1 MSLISRDLARVLGS
15 TAVALVL
22 ASSAA
27 SAADP
32 DTIEV
37 NNGAALSHSAGTA
50 LGITGKTYIAHSTTT
65 TSRAWG
71 VLTSKNTS
79 GVASVLNLSNSTV
92 QTTGSKAH
100 GIQVGAN
107 GGSAD
112 GSDHSEIILANGV
125 TVTTNGN
132 DSYGLHA
139 IDGGTITGPATV
151 ITNGTNA
158 YGAFAESFSTIDLTG
173 GSITTIGSKAYGLLA
188 SNDMNTDG
196 GIITTT
202 GVDISTDSDW
212 TFGAYAKNGGNITL
226 DGGSITTGGERSYGI
241 LSTTGGV
248 VNSSATIKTSGL
260 KAHGVQAGASD
271 SERGGSVVLS
281 GGSVETLGDEAY
293 GLHAYVDGSISGT
306 TSITTH
312 GLNGFGAFAESDSSI
327 SLTDTTIVTNG
338 DYAYGLLANRDGGTT
353 AGVID
358 VTNTNITTNGIHA
371 YGAFADNGGQITLT
385 GGSITTANE
394 KGKGTQNGDGS
405 RGYAIFSQGDGS
417 FVSAD
422 GTTIHTL
429 GQRAYGAYA
438 YNGGDVDLKNLSIT
452 TEGFMAYGV
461 YASGAGSVLN
471 AENVNITTSGDVGDA
486 AWAYAG
492 GVLNL
497 NGGTYNVLGEQNS
510 NSPHENANGLIAVGG
525 TATTDGGVI
534 NAQNLVINTTGAD
547 SYGFRAGAVVGN
559 DQTFGTIDL
568 KNTTITASGE
578 NAYIGQVQ
586 YGSTLTVSDSTLKSE
601 RGIGIGL
608 TDSADVTLNNTSIIS
623 GKETFE
629 STFTK
634 SGQTQNLSLGDGT
647 NATQNNGTLLKV
659 NRETAGGD
667 GIVNLNLQAGSTSSG
682 DIVDTDATKTT
693 GLTNVKV
700 EQGATYNGK
709 IEGITDLDAESG
721 TELTFEAGTEIAGNL
736 TGTNSTFNF
745 DPSGANIGGDVDLN
759 NASSTHGGSIDTPIT
774 VGGSV
779 LVDPTSIMG
788 GNWDIA
794 GDLTANGT
802 ITPGNSIGVVKVG
815 GDATFGAN
823 SVYAVEI
830 AGDGTSDR
838 IDVTGKA
845 ILQGGTVEVTALD
858 DKVSYQDGQ
867 TYTILTAG
875 GGVDGQFSEAV
886 SKSIFLTAELQHLA
900 NEVDLTVGL
909 VADPV
914 DPENPPVV
922 FEKVAKTSNQVATAR
937 ALDSLEQSGSSL
949 ELYNSVLF
957 LTNEDEARDAFK
969 QLSGDTHASVK
980 TGLIDTANL
989 TADAINN
996 RLRSAFEG
1004 VAAKDAPVLSF
1015 AQSPKGSAPQPF
1027 DAVEPA
1033 SYDYGVWASGF
1044 GSWVDHD
1051 GNANTGGLKS
1061 TTGGFLSGVDVG
1073 FASGWRLGV
1082 VGGYSQTDLDAK
1094 GRYASATSDNWHLG
1108 VYGGNQWG
1116 PIGLRAGLVH
1126 TWHSIDSS
1134 RSVAYT
1140 GFNDSLDA
1148 DYDARTFQ
1156 AFGELGYRIDTASAS
1171 FEPFANLSHVRLHTD
1186 GFTEKGGAAAL
1197 SVNSETTS
1205 TTFTTLGLRASAPLQ
1220 FGATTASLR
1229 GTLGWRHAYGD
1240 ITPESTQY
1248 FAGSNAFTVEGVA
1261 IAKDAALVEAG
1272 FDVAI
1277 TEASTFGLSYV
1288 GQFGSD
1294 TTQNGF
1300 NATLNVKF

>member
-27 SAADP
+27 VAADA
-32 DTIEV
+32 EV
-37 NNGAALSHSAGTA
+37 NDGAALSHSAGTV
-50 LGITGKTYIAHSTTT
+50 LDVTGKTYIAHSTTT

-92 QTTGSKAH
+92 QTTGTKAH

-107 GGSAD
+107 GGNAD
-112 GSDHSEIILANGV
+112 GTDDSTINLSDGV
-125 TVTTNGN
+125 NVTTSGN

-139 IDGGTITGPATV
+139 IDGGTISGDATIETTGAS
-151 ITNGTNA
+151 A
-158 YGAFAESFSTIDLTG
+158 HGAFAESYSTIDLTG
-173 GSITTIGSKAYGLLA
+173 GSITTHG
-188 SNDMNTDG
+188 NT
-196 GIITTT
+196 
-202 GVDISTDSDW
+202 
-212 TFGAYAKNGGNITL
+212 
-226 DGGSITTGGERSYGI
+226 
-241 LSTTGGV
+241 
-248 VNSSATIKTSGL
+248 
-260 KAHGVQAGASD
+260 AH
-271 SERGGSVVLS
+271 
-281 GGSVETLGDEAY
+281 
-293 GLHAYVDGSISGT
+293 
-306 TSITTH
+306 
-312 GLNGFGAFAESDSSI
+312 
-327 SLTDTTIVTNG
+327 
-338 DYAYGLLANRDGGTT
+338 GLLANNDRKKDGVADAT
-353 AGVID
+353 AGSID
-358 VTNTNITTNGIHA
+358 AANVAVTTNGLNA
-371 YGAFADNGGQITLT
+371 YGAYADNGGQITLT
-385 GGSITTANE
+385 GGSITSANTTGQ
-394 KGKGTQNGDGS
+394 GKQNGAGS
-405 RGYAIFSQGDGS
+405 KSYAIYSVGTGS
-417 FVSAD
+417 LVSAD
-422 GTTIHTL
+422 GTTIQTN
-429 GQRAYGAYA
+429 GQRAYGARA
-438 YNGGDVDLKNLSIT
+438 EDGGEVKLSNLDINT
-452 TEGFMAYGV
+452 KGFMGYGI
-461 YASGAGSVLN
+461 YAIGTGSQIST
-471 AENVNITTSGDVGDA
+471 ENVNITTTGDVGDA
-486 AWAYAG
+486 AWAVEG
-492 GVLNL
+492 GTLNI
-497 NGGTYNVLGEQNS
+497 NGGTFTVNGGENENAPHETTNGLVAIGGTSVYAPGTINAENLKIVVNSEKGNGFTSGADEGSSIGQTSGAINLTNSEITAVGANSSIGWVQYNSSFTATGSKLSS
-510 NSPHENANGLIAVGG
+510 NS
-525 TATTDGGVI
+525 
-534 NAQNLVINTTGAD
+534 
-547 SYGFRAGAVVGN
+547 
-559 DQTFGTIDL
+559 
-568 KNTTITASGE
+568 
-578 NAYIGQVQ
+578 
-586 YGSTLTVSDSTLKSE
+586 
-601 RGIGIGL
+601 GIGIGL
-608 TDSADVTLNNTSIIS
+608 TDNAVVTLNKTTIS
-623 GKETFE
+623 SAQETFQ
-629 STFTK
+629 SNLNTA
-634 SGQTQNLSLGDGT
+634 GQTQTINLGDGT
-647 NATQNNGTLLKV
+647 VATQNNGTLLKV
-659 NRETAGGD
+659 NREATGGD

-709 IEGITDLDAESG
+709 IEGIEDLNAESG
-721 TELTFEAGTEIAGNL
+721 TELTFAAGTEIAGNL

-745 DPSGANIGGDVDLN
+745 DPSGANIGGDVELN
-759 NASSTHGGSIDTPIT
+759 DGSSTHGGSIDTPIT

-779 LVDPTSIMG
+779 IVDETSIMG

-794 GDLTANGT
+794 HDLTANGT
-802 ITPGNSIGVVKVG
+802 ITPGNSIGVIKVG
-815 GDATFGAN
+815 GDATFGAD

-845 ILQGGTVEVTALD
+845 TLQGGTVEVTALD

-957 LTNEDEARDAFK
+957 LTNEDEARDAFN

-996 RLRSAFEG
+996 RLRSAFAG
-1004 VAAKDAPVLSF
+1004 VAAKDTPVLSF
-1015 AQSPKGSAPQPF
+1015 AQSPKGSASQPF
-1027 DAVEPA
+1027 DAVAPV

-1094 GRYASATSDNWHLG
+1094 GRFASATSDNWHLG

-1156 AFGELGYRIDTASAS
+1156 AFGELGYRIDTAAAS

-1220 FGATTASLR
+1220 FGATTANLK

-1277 TEASTFGLSYV
+1277 TEASTFGVSYV

>member
-1 MSLISRDLARVLGS
+1 MNTVGGKIIATDVDIA
-15 TAVALVL
+15 T
-22 ASSAA
+22 ASS
-27 SAADP
+27 
-32 DTIEV
+32 
-37 NNGAALSHSAGTA
+37 
-50 LGITGKTYIAHSTTT
+50 
-65 TSRAWG
+65 
-71 VLTSKNTS
+71 
-79 GVASVLNLSNSTV
+79 
-92 QTTGSKAH
+92 
-100 GIQVGAN
+100 
-107 GGSAD
+107 
-112 GSDHSEIILANGV
+112 
-125 TVTTNGN
+125 
-132 DSYGLHA
+132 
-139 IDGGTITGPATV
+139 
-151 ITNGTNA
+151 
-158 YGAFAESFSTIDLTG
+158 
-173 GSITTIGSKAYGLLA
+173 
-188 SNDMNTDG
+188 
-196 GIITTT
+196 
-202 GVDISTDSDW
+202 W
-212 TFGAYAKNGGNITL
+212 TFGAYAKNGGEVTL
-226 DGGSITTGGERSYGI
+226 NGGSITTTGERAYGI
-241 LSTTGGV
+241 LASNGGI
-248 VNSSATIKTSGL
+248 VNSSADVTTSFDKT
-260 KAHGVQAGASD
+260 HGVQAGEDANNP
-271 SERGGSVVLS
+271 GGKVNLS
-281 GGSVETLGDEAY
+281 GGSVTTGGIFSV
-293 GLHAYVDGSISGT
+293 GLHAVQGGT
-306 TSITTH
+306 IQGNTSVTTT
-312 GLNGFGAFAESDSSI
+312 GVNGHGAFAESDSVI
-327 SLTDTTIVTNG
+327 SLNNSTITTNA
-338 DYAYGLLANRDGGTT
+338 DAAYGLLANNDKNTVGGKITVVDT
-353 AGVID
+353 L
-358 VTNTNITTNGIHA
+358 ITTNGVHS
-371 YGAFADNGGQITLT
+371 YGAFADNGGQISLT

-394 KGKGTQNGDGS
+394 KGKGTQDGDGS
-405 RGYAIFSQGDGS
+405 RGYALFSQGNGS

-422 GTTIHTL
+422 GTTMHTL

-534 NAQNLVINTTGAD
+534 YAQNLVINTTGAD

-568 KNTTITASGE
+568 RDTTITASGE

-608 TDSADVTLNNTSIIS
+608 TDSANVTLNNTSIIS
-623 GKETFE
+623 GQETFE

-667 GIVNLNLQAGSTSSG
+667 GIVNLNLQAGSSSSG

-745 DPSGANIGGDVDLN
+745 DPSGANIGGDVELN
-759 NASSTHGGSIDTPIT
+759 NASSTHGGSIGTPIT

-794 GDLTANGT
+794 GDLSANGT

-845 ILQGGTVEVTALD
+845 TLQGGTVEVTALD

-957 LTNEDEARDAFK
+957 LTNEDEAREAFN

-996 RLRSAFEG
+996 RLRSAFAG

-1027 DAVEPA
+1027 DGLASA

-1051 GNANTGGLKS
+1051 GNSNAGGLKT

-1108 VYGGNQWG
+1108 IYGGNQWG
-1116 PIGLRAGLVH
+1116 PIGLRAGLVQ

-1134 RSVAYT
+1134 RSVSYT
-1140 GFNDSLDA
+1140 GFSDSLDA

-1156 AFGELGYRIDTASAS
+1156 AFGELGYRIDTAAAS

-1197 SVNSETTS
+1197 SVNSDTTNA
-1205 TTFTTLGLRASAPLQ
+1205 TFTTLGLRASALVQ
-1220 FGATTASLR
+1220 LGATTANLK

-1277 TEASTFGLSYV
+1277 TEASTLGLSYV
-1288 GQFGSD
+1288 GQFGND

>member
-15 TAVALVL
+15 TAIALVL
-22 ASSAA
+22 TSAVA
-27 SAADP
+27 KAEPAVTMD
-32 DTIEV
+32 
-37 NNGAALSHSAGTA
+37 GAAYRYSAGGTD
-50 LGITGKTYIAHSTTT
+50 T
-65 TSRAWG
+65 TSGNTFEAATSGPTKRAWG
-71 VLTSKNTS
+71 MLVYNGSIANVSDTTVITS
-79 GVASVLNLSNSTV
+79 GA
-92 QTTGSKAH
+92 KAH
-100 GIQVGAN
+100 GIQVGAK
-107 GGSAD
+107 GGNAD
-112 GSDHSEIILANGV
+112 GADHSAINLGNGV
-125 TVTTNGN
+125 NVTTGGN

-139 IDGGTITGPATV
+139 IDGGIISGTATV
-151 ITNGTNA
+151 GTTGARA

-173 GSITTIGSKAYGLLA
+173 GSITTSGSLAYGLLA
-188 SNDMNTDG
+188 NNDMNTVG
-196 GIITTT
+196 GKIIATD
-202 GVDISTDSDW
+202 VDIDTASSW
-212 TFGAYAKNGGNITL
+212 TFGAYAKNGGEVTL
-226 DGGSITTGGERSYGI
+226 NGGSITTTGERAYGI
-241 LSTTGGV
+241 LASNGGI
-248 VNSSATIKTSGL
+248 VNSSADVTTSFDKT
-260 KAHGVQAGASD
+260 HGVQAGEDANNP
-271 SERGGSVVLS
+271 GGKVSLS
-281 GGSVETLGDEAY
+281 GGSVTTGGIFSV
-293 GLHAYVDGSISGT
+293 GLHAVQGGT
-306 TSITTH
+306 IQGNTSVATT
-312 GLNGFGAFAESDSSI
+312 GVNGHGAFAESESVI
-327 SLTDTTIVTNG
+327 SLNNSTITTNA
-338 DYAYGLLANRDGGTT
+338 DAAYGLLANNDKNTVGGKITVVDT
-353 AGVID
+353 V
-358 VTNTNITTNGIHA
+358 ITTNGVHS
-371 YGAFADNGGQITLT
+371 YGAFADNGGQISLT

-394 KGKGTQNGDGS
+394 KGKGTQDGDGS
-405 RGYAIFSQGDGS
+405 RGYALFSQGDDS
-417 FVSAD
+417 FISAD

-438 YNGGDVDLKNLSIT
+438 YNGGDVYLKNLSIT

-461 YASGAGSVLN
+461 YASGTGSVLN

-497 NGGTYNVLGEQNS
+497 NGGTYNVFGEQNS

-601 RGIGIGL
+601 RGIGIEL
-608 TDSADVTLNNTSIIS
+608 TDDADVTLNRTTIIS

-647 NATQNNGTLLKV
+647 VATQNNGTLLKV

-745 DPSGANIGGDVDLN
+745 DPSGANIGGDVELN
-759 NASSTHGGSIDTPIT
+759 DGSSTHGGSIDTPIT
-774 VGGSV
+774 VGGNV

-794 GDLTANGT
+794 GDLTANGI
-802 ITPGNSIGVVKVG
+802 ITPGNSIGVVTVG

-922 FEKVAKTSNQVATAR
+922 FEKVARTSNQVATAR

-957 LTNEDEARDAFK
+957 LTNEDEARNAFN

-1094 GRYASATSDNWHLG
+1094 GRYASTTSDNWHLG

-1156 AFGELGYRIDTASAS
+1156 AFGELGYRIDTSVAA

-1220 FGATTASLR
+1220 FGATTANLK

>member
-1 MSLISRDLARVLGS
+1 M
-15 TAVALVL
+15 
-22 ASSAA
+22 
-27 SAADP
+27 
-32 DTIEV
+32 
-37 NNGAALSHSAGTA
+37 
-50 LGITGKTYIAHSTTT
+50 
-65 TSRAWG
+65 
-71 VLTSKNTS
+71 
-79 GVASVLNLSNSTV
+79 
-92 QTTGSKAH
+92 
-100 GIQVGAN
+100 
-107 GGSAD
+107 
-112 GSDHSEIILANGV
+112 
-125 TVTTNGN
+125 
-132 DSYGLHA
+132 
-139 IDGGTITGPATV
+139 
-151 ITNGTNA
+151 
-158 YGAFAESFSTIDLTG
+158 
-173 GSITTIGSKAYGLLA
+173 
-188 SNDMNTDG
+188 
-196 GIITTT
+196 
-202 GVDISTDSDW
+202 
-212 TFGAYAKNGGNITL
+212 
-226 DGGSITTGGERSYGI
+226 
-241 LSTTGGV
+241 
-248 VNSSATIKTSGL
+248 
-260 KAHGVQAGASD
+260 
-271 SERGGSVVLS
+271 
-281 GGSVETLGDEAY
+281 
-293 GLHAYVDGSISGT
+293 
-306 TSITTH
+306 
-312 GLNGFGAFAESDSSI
+312 
-327 SLTDTTIVTNG
+327 
-338 DYAYGLLANRDGGTT
+338 
-353 AGVID
+353 
-358 VTNTNITTNGIHA
+358 
-371 YGAFADNGGQITLT
+371 
-385 GGSITTANE
+385 
-394 KGKGTQNGDGS
+394 
-405 RGYAIFSQGDGS
+405 
-417 FVSAD
+417 
-422 GTTIHTL
+422 
-429 GQRAYGAYA
+429 
-438 YNGGDVDLKNLSIT
+438 
-452 TEGFMAYGV
+452 
-461 YASGAGSVLN
+461 
-471 AENVNITTSGDVGDA
+471 
-486 AWAYAG
+486 
-492 GVLNL
+492 
-497 NGGTYNVLGEQNS
+497 
-510 NSPHENANGLIAVGG
+510 
-525 TATTDGGVI
+525 
-534 NAQNLVINTTGAD
+534 
-547 SYGFRAGAVVGN
+547 
-559 DQTFGTIDL
+559 
-568 KNTTITASGE
+568 
-578 NAYIGQVQ
+578 
-586 YGSTLTVSDSTLKSE
+586 LKSE

-608 TDSADVTLNNTSIIS
+608 TDDSDVTLNKTTIIS

-667 GIVNLNLQAGSTSSG
+667 GIVNLNLQAGSSSSG

-745 DPSGANIGGDVDLN
+745 DPSGANIGGDVELN
-759 NASSTHGGSIDTPIT
+759 NASSTHGGSIGTPIT

-794 GDLTANGT
+794 GDLSANGT

-845 ILQGGTVEVTALD
+845 TLQGGTVEVTALD

-957 LTNEDEARDAFK
+957 LTNEDEAREAFN

-996 RLRSAFEG
+996 RLRSAFAG

-1027 DAVEPA
+1027 DGLASA

-1051 GNANTGGLKS
+1051 GNSNAGGLKT

-1108 VYGGNQWG
+1108 IYGGNQWG
-1116 PIGLRAGLVH
+1116 PIGLRAGLVQ

-1134 RSVAYT
+1134 RSVSYT
-1140 GFNDSLDA
+1140 GFSDSLDA

-1156 AFGELGYRIDTASAS
+1156 AFGELGYRIDTAAAS

-1197 SVNSETTS
+1197 SVNSDTTNA
-1205 TTFTTLGLRASAPLQ
+1205 TFTTLGLRASALVQ
-1220 FGATTASLR
+1220 LGATTANLK

-1277 TEASTFGLSYV
+1277 TEASTLGLSYV
-1288 GQFGSD
+1288 GQFGND

>member
-37 NNGAALSHSAGTA
+37 NDRAALSHSAGTV
-50 LGITGKTYIAHSTTT
+50 LDFTGKTYIAHSTTT

-71 VLTSKNTS
+71 VLTSKNTA
-79 GVASVLNLSNSTV
+79 GVESVLNLSNSTI
-92 QTTGSKAH
+92 QTTGTKAH

-107 GGSAD
+107 GGNAD
-112 GSDHSEIILANGV
+112 GMDDSRIVLGNGV

-151 ITNGTNA
+151 ITNGARA
-158 YGAFAESFSTIDLTG
+158 YGAFAESYSTIDLTG
-173 GSITTIGSKAYGLLA
+173 GSITTSGSLAYGLLA
-188 SNDMNTDG
+188 NNDMNTTG
-196 GIITTT
+196 GKITATGVAITT
-202 GVDISTDSDW
+202 GSDW

-226 DGGSITTGGERSYGI
+226 NGGSITTTKERAYGI
-241 LSTTGGV
+241 LASTDGEVT
-248 VNSSATIKTSGL
+248 SSANIETSGL
-260 KAHGVQAGASD
+260 QAHGVQAGEGSTLRNGTV
-271 SERGGSVVLS
+271 ELNGGSVK
-281 GGSVETLGDEAY
+281 THGDKAY
-293 GLHAYVDGSISGT
+293 GLHAVFGGSISGT
-306 TSITTH
+306 TSITTD
-312 GLNGFGAFAESDSSI
+312 GVSSFGAFAESDSSI

-338 DYAYGLLANRDGGTT
+338 ESGHGLLANLDGGTN

-358 VTNTNITTNGIHA
+358 VTNTNITTKGLNAH
-371 YGAFADNGGQITLT
+371 GAFADTGGQITLT
-385 GGSITTANE
+385 GGSITASGDNSNAAQV
-394 KGKGTQNGDGS
+394 QNGG
-405 RGYAIFSQGDGS
+405 
-417 FVSAD
+417 
-422 GTTIHTL
+422 
-429 GQRAYGAYA
+429 
-438 YNGGDVDLKNLSIT
+438 
-452 TEGFMAYGV
+452 
-461 YASGAGSVLN
+461 
-471 AENVNITTSGDVGDA
+471 
-486 AWAYAG
+486 
-492 GVLNL
+492 
-497 NGGTYNVLGEQNS
+497 
-510 NSPHENANGLIAVGG
+510 
-525 TATTDGGVI
+525 
-534 NAQNLVINTTGAD
+534 
-547 SYGFRAGAVVGN
+547 
-559 DQTFGTIDL
+559 
-568 KNTTITASGE
+568 
-578 NAYIGQVQ
+578 
-586 YGSTLTVSDSTLKSE
+586 TLTVSGSTLKSE
-601 RGIGIGL
+601 RGVGIGL
-608 TDSADVTLNNTSIIS
+608 TDNAAVTLNQTTIS
-623 GKETFE
+623 SAQETFQ
-629 STFTK
+629 SNLNTA
-634 SGQTQNLSLGDGT
+634 GQTQTINLGDGT

-745 DPSGANIGGDVDLN
+745 DPSGANIGGDVELN
-759 NASSTHGGSIDTPIT
+759 DGSSTHGGSIDTPIT
-774 VGGSV
+774 VGGNV

-802 ITPGNSIGVVKVG
+802 ITPGNSIGVVTVG

-845 ILQGGTVEVTALD
+845 TLQGGTVEVTALD

-867 TYTILTAG
+867 TFTILTAG

-922 FEKVAKTSNQVATAR
+922 FEKVAQTSNQVATAR

-957 LTNEDEARDAFK
+957 LTNEDEARDAFN

-996 RLRSAFEG
+996 RLRSAFGG

-1073 FASGWRLGV
+1073 FASGWRLGI

-1094 GRYASATSDNWHLG
+1094 GRFASATSDNWHLG

-1116 PIGLRAGLVH
+1116 PIGLRAGLVQ
-1126 TWHSIDSS
+1126 TWHNIDSS

-1140 GFNDSLDA
+1140 GFSDSLDA

-1156 AFGELGYRIDTASAS
+1156 AFGELGYRIDTAVAS
-1171 FEPFANLSHVRLHTD
+1171 FEPFANLSHIRLRTD

-1197 SVNSETTS
+1197 SVDGETTN
-1205 TTFTTLGLRASAPLQ
+1205 TTFTTLGLRASTPLQ
-1220 FGATTASLR
+1220 LGTSNANLK

-1240 ITPESTQY
+1240 ITPESTQF
-1248 FAGSNAFTVEGVA
+1248 FAGSNAFTVEGA
-1261 IAKDAALVEAG
+1261 PIAKDAALVEVG
-1272 FDVAI
+1272 FDMAI
-1277 TEASTFGLSYV
+1277 TEASTFGVSYV
-1288 GQFGSD
+1288 GQFGSGS
-1294 TTQNGF
+1294 TQNGF
-1300 NATLNVKF
+1300 NASLNMKF

>member
-27 SAADP
+27 RAADP

-37 NNGAALSHSAGTA
+37 SNRAAFSHSAGTV
-50 LGITGKTYIAHSTTT
+50 LDVTGKTYIAHSTTSAT
-65 TSRAWG
+65 RAWG

-79 GVASVLNLSNSTV
+79 GVASVLNLSNTIV
-92 QTTGSKAH
+92 ETDGTKAI

-107 GGSAD
+107 GKSAD
-112 GSDHSEIILANGV
+112 GSDHSIINLGDNV
-125 TVTTNGN
+125 TVSTNGT
-132 DSYGLHA
+132 DAWGLHA
-139 IDGGTITGPATV
+139 IDGGIINGPVTIATQ
-151 ITNGTNA
+151 GSKA
-158 YGAFAESFSTIDLTG
+158 YGAFAESYSSINLTGGTITTHGSAAHGLDANNDRKKEGVADATAGSIDAANVAITTNGLNAYGAYADNGGQIKLTG
-173 GSITTIGSKAYGLLA
+173 GSITSANTTGQGKQNGTGSK
-188 SNDMNTDG
+188 S
-196 GIITTT
+196 
-202 GVDISTDSDW
+202 
-212 TFGAYAKNGGNITL
+212 
-226 DGGSITTGGERSYGI
+226 
-241 LSTTGGV
+241 
-248 VNSSATIKTSGL
+248 
-260 KAHGVQAGASD
+260 
-271 SERGGSVVLS
+271 
-281 GGSVETLGDEAY
+281 
-293 GLHAYVDGSISGT
+293 
-306 TSITTH
+306 
-312 GLNGFGAFAESDSSI
+312 
-327 SLTDTTIVTNG
+327 
-338 DYAYGLLANRDGGTT
+338 
-353 AGVID
+353 
-358 VTNTNITTNGIHA
+358 
-371 YGAFADNGGQITLT
+371 
-385 GGSITTANE
+385 
-394 KGKGTQNGDGS
+394 
-405 RGYAIFSQGDGS
+405 YAIYSLGADS
-417 FVSAD
+417 LVTAD
-422 GTTIHTL
+422 GTTINTN
-429 GQRAYGAYA
+429 GQRAYGARA
-438 YNGGDVDLKNLSIT
+438 EDGGEVKLSNLDINT
-452 TEGFMAYGV
+452 KGFMAYGI
-461 YASGAGSVLN
+461 YAIGTGSQIST
-471 AENVNITTSGDVGDA
+471 ENVNITTTGDVGDA
-486 AWAYAG
+486 AWAVEG
-492 GVLNL
+492 STLNI
-497 NGGTYNVLGEQNS
+497 NGGTFTVNGGENE
-510 NSPHENANGLIAVGG
+510 NSPHETTNGLVAVGG
-525 TATTDGGVI
+525 NSVYAPGTINAENLKIIVNSENGNGFTSGADEGPDIGLTSGAINLTNSEITAVGANSSIGWVQYNSSFTAT
-534 NAQNLVINTTGAD
+534 
-547 SYGFRAGAVVGN
+547 
-559 DQTFGTIDL
+559 
-568 KNTTITASGE
+568 
-578 NAYIGQVQ
+578 
-586 YGSTLTVSDSTLKSE
+586 GSKLSSNS
-601 RGIGIGL
+601 GIGIGL
-608 TDSADVTLNNTSIIS
+608 TDNAVVTLNQTTIS
-623 GKETFE
+623 SAQETFQ
-629 STFTK
+629 SNLNTA
-634 SGQTQNLSLGDGT
+634 GQTQTINLGDGT
-647 NATQNNGTLLKV
+647 VATQNNGTLLKV
-659 NRETAGGD
+659 NRTAAGGD

-682 DIVDTDATKTT
+682 NIIDTDATKTET
-693 GLTNVKV
+693 GVTNVNV
-700 EQGATYNGK
+700 EKGATYNGK
-709 IEGITDLDAESG
+709 IEGIQDLNAESG
-721 TELTFEAGTEIAGNL
+721 TELNFEAGTEIAGDL

-745 DPSGANIGGDVDLN
+745 DPSGADIGGDVELN
-759 NASSTHGGSIDTPIT
+759 DGSSTHGGSIDTPIT
-774 VGGSV
+774 VGGNV

-794 GDLTANGT
+794 GNLTANGI
-802 ITPGNSIGVVKVG
+802 ITPGNSIGVVTVG
-815 GDATFGAN
+815 GNATFGAN

-845 ILQGGTVEVTALD
+845 TLQGGTVEVTALD

-867 TYTILTAG
+867 TYKILTAG

-937 ALDSLEQSGSSL
+937 ALDGLEQSGSSL

-957 LTNEDEARDAFK
+957 LTNEDEARDAFN

-989 TADAINN
+989 TADTINN
-996 RLRSAFEG
+996 RLRSAFAG

-1140 GFNDSLDA
+1140 GFSDSLDA

-1156 AFGELGYRIDTASAS
+1156 AFGELGYRIDTAAAS

-1205 TTFTTLGLRASAPLQ
+1205 TTFTTLGLRASAPLLL
-1220 FGATTASLR
+1220 GATTANLK

>member
-15 TAVALVL
+15 TAIALVL
-22 ASSAA
+22 TGAVAKA
-27 SAADP
+27 EPAVTMD
-32 DTIEV
+32 
-37 NNGAALSHSAGTA
+37 GAAYRYSAGGTD
-50 LGITGKTYIAHSTTT
+50 T
-65 TSRAWG
+65 TSGNTFEAATSGPTKRAWG
-71 VLTSKNTS
+71 MLVYNGSIANVSDTTVITS
-79 GVASVLNLSNSTV
+79 GA
-92 QTTGSKAH
+92 KAH
-100 GIQVGAN
+100 GIQVGAK
-107 GGSAD
+107 GGNAD
-112 GSDHSEIILANGV
+112 GADHSTINLGNGV
-125 TVTTNGN
+125 NVTTGGN

-139 IDGGTITGPATV
+139 IDGGNISGTATV
-151 ITNGTNA
+151 GTTGARA

-173 GSITTIGSKAYGLLA
+173 GSITTSGSLAYGLLA
-188 SNDMNTDG
+188 NNDMNTVG
-196 GIITTT
+196 GKITATD
-202 GVDISTDSDW
+202 VDIDTSSSW
-212 TFGAYAKNGGNITL
+212 TFGAYAKNGGEITL
-226 DGGSITTGGERSYGI
+226 NGGSITTTGERAYGI
-241 LSTTGGV
+241 LASNGGIV
-248 VNSSATIKTSGL
+248 SSSADIKTTFD
-260 KAHGVQAGASD
+260 KTHGIQAGEDANNPGG
-271 SERGGSVVLS
+271 RVILTGGSVTTDGVF
-281 GGSVETLGDEAY
+281 SV
-293 GLHAYVDGSISGT
+293 GLHAVQGGT
-306 TSITTH
+306 IQGNTTITT
-312 GLNGFGAFAESDSSI
+312 NGVNGHGAFAESDSTIALNNSAI
-327 SLTDTTIVTNG
+327 TTRGDT
-338 DYAYGLLANRDGGTT
+338 AYGLHANNDKNTVGGKIT
-353 AGVID
+353 AVD
-358 VTNTNITTNGIHA
+358 TVITTNGVHS
-371 YGAFADNGGQITLT
+371 YGAFADNGGQISLT

-394 KGKGTQNGDGS
+394 KGKGTQDGDGS
-405 RGYAIFSQGDGS
+405 RGYALFSQGNGS
-417 FVSAD
+417 LVSAE
-422 GTTIHTL
+422 GTAIHTL

-438 YNGGDVDLKNLSIT
+438 LNGGDVDLKNVSIT

-492 GVLNL
+492 GILNL
-497 NGGTYNVLGEQNS
+497 KGGTYNVLGEQNS

-525 TATTDGGVI
+525 TATTDGGII
-534 NAQNLVINTTGAD
+534 NAENLVINTTGAD
-547 SYGFRAGAVVGN
+547 SYGFRAGAVVGA
-559 DQTFGTIDL
+559 DETSGTIKL

-629 STFTK
+629 STFSK
-634 SGQTQNLSLGDGT
+634 SGQTQNVSLGNGT
-647 NATQNNGTLLKV
+647 VATQNDGTLLKV
-659 NRETAGGD
+659 NRSEAGGD
-667 GIVNLNLQAGSTSSG
+667 GIVNLNLRAGSTSSG
-682 DIVDTDATKTT
+682 DIVDTDITKTT
-693 GLTNVKV
+693 GVTNVKV
-700 EQGATYNGK
+700 EQGATYNGR

-721 TELTFEAGTEIAGNL
+721 TDLTFEAGTEIAGNL
-736 TGTNSTFNF
+736 TGTSSTFTF
-745 DPSGANIGGDVDLN
+745 DPTGANIGGDVALN
-759 NASSTHGGSIDTPIT
+759 DGSSTHGGSINSPII

-779 LVDPTSIMG
+779 LVDPTSILG

-794 GDLTANGT
+794 GNLSANGM

-815 GDATFGAN
+815 GDATFGAD

-845 ILQGGTVEVTALD
+845 TLQGGRVDVYALD
-858 DKVSYQDGQ
+858 NKVSYQDGQ

-875 GGVDGQFSEAV
+875 GGVDGEFSEAA
-886 SKSIFLTAELQHLA
+886 SKSVFLTAELEHLS
-900 NEVDLTVGL
+900 NQVDLKVGL

-922 FEKVAKTSNQVATAR
+922 FEKVAQTNNQIATAR

-957 LTNEDEARDAFK
+957 LASEEEARDAFN

-1027 DAVEPA
+1027 DAVAPA

-1044 GSWVDHD
+1044 GSWVEHD
-1051 GNANTGGLKS
+1051 GNASTGGLKS

-1094 GRYASATSDNWHLG
+1094 GRFASATSDNWHLG

-1140 GFNDSLDA
+1140 GFSDSLDA

-1156 AFGELGYRIDTASAS
+1156 AFGELGYRIDMAAAS

-1186 GFTEKGGAAAL
+1186 GFTEKGDAAAL
-1197 SVNSETTS
+1197 SVNGETTS

-1220 FGATTASLR
+1220 LGPTTANLK

-1272 FDVAI
+1272 FDLAI
-1277 TEASTFGLSYV
+1277 TEASTFGVSYV
-1288 GQFGSD
+1288 GQFGND

>member
-1 MSLISRDLARVLGS
+1 MSLISKDLARVLGS
-15 TAVALVL
+15 TAIALVL
-22 ASSAA
+22 TGAVAKAEPAVTMDGAVYRYAA
-27 SAADP
+27 
-32 DTIEV
+32 
-37 NNGAALSHSAGTA
+37 GGTD
-50 LGITGKTYIAHSTTT
+50 T
-65 TSRAWG
+65 TSGNNFEAATSGPTKRAWG
-71 VLTSKNTS
+71 MLVYNGSIANVSDTSVITS
-79 GVASVLNLSNSTV
+79 GA
-92 QTTGSKAH
+92 KAH
-100 GIQVGAN
+100 GIQVGAK
-107 GGSAD
+107 GSNAD
-112 GSDHSEIILANGV
+112 GADHSAINLGNGV
-125 TVTTNGN
+125 NVTTSGN

-139 IDGGTITGPATV
+139 IDGGKISGTATV
-151 ITNGTNA
+151 GTTGARA
-158 YGAFAESFSTIDLTG
+158 YGAFAESFSSIDLTG
-173 GSITTIGSKAYGLLA
+173 GSITTSGSLAYGLLA
-188 SNDMNTDG
+188 NNDMNTVSG
-196 GIITTT
+196 KIIATD
-202 GVDISTDSDW
+202 VDIDTTSSW
-212 TFGAYAKNGGNITL
+212 TFGAYAKNGGEVTL
-226 DGGSITTGGERSYGI
+226 NRGSITTTGERAYGI
-241 LSTTGGV
+241 LASNGGI
-248 VNSSATIKTSGL
+248 VNSSADIKTTFD
-260 KAHGVQAGASD
+260 KTHGVQAGEDAKNPGGKVNLA
-271 SERGGSVVLS
+271 GGSVTT
-281 GGSVETLGDEAY
+281 GGNFSV
-293 GLHAYVDGSISGT
+293 GLHALQGGT
-306 TSITTH
+306 IQGNASVTTT
-312 GLNGFGAFAESDSSI
+312 GVNGHGAFAESDSII
-327 SLTDTTIVTNG
+327 SLNNSTITTNA
-338 DYAYGLLANRDGGTT
+338 DAAYGLLANNDKNTVGGKITVVDT
-353 AGVID
+353 I
-358 VTNTNITTNGIHA
+358 ITTNGIHS
-371 YGAFADNGGQITLT
+371 YGAIADNGGQISLT

-394 KGKGTQNGDGS
+394 KGKGTQDGDGS
-405 RGYAIFSQGDGS
+405 RGYALFSQGDGS
-417 FVSAD
+417 FISAD

-461 YASGAGSVLN
+461 YASGTGSVLN

-497 NGGTYNVLGEQNS
+497 NGGTYNILGEQNS

-534 NAQNLVINTTGAD
+534 YAQNLVINTTGAD

-559 DQTFGTIDL
+559 NQTFGTIDL
-568 KNTTITASGE
+568 RDTTITASGE

-608 TDSADVTLNNTSIIS
+608 TDSANVTLNNTSIIS

-667 GIVNLNLQAGSTSSG
+667 GIVNLNLQAGSSSSG

-693 GLTNVKV
+693 GLTNVTV

-745 DPSGANIGGDVDLN
+745 DPSGANIGGDVELN
-759 NASSTHGGSIDTPIT
+759 NASSTHGGSIGTPIT

-779 LVDPTSIMG
+779 LVDPTSTMG

-794 GDLTANGT
+794 GDLSANGT

-845 ILQGGTVEVTALD
+845 TLQGGTVEVTALD
-858 DKVSYQDGQ
+858 DKVSYQDGR

-875 GGVDGQFSEAV
+875 GGVDGQFSEVV

-957 LTNEDEARDAFK
+957 LTNEDEARDAFN

-996 RLRSAFEG
+996 RLRSAFAG

-1015 AQSPKGSAPQPF
+1015 AQSPKGSAPRPF
-1027 DAVEPA
+1027 DGLKPA

-1051 GNANTGGLKS
+1051 GNANMGGLKS

-1082 VGGYSQTDLDAK
+1082 VGGYSQTDLDTK
-1094 GRYASATSDNWHLG
+1094 DRYASATSDNWHLG

-1116 PIGLRAGLVH
+1116 PIGLRAGLVQ

-1134 RSVAYT
+1134 RSVSYT
-1140 GFNDSLDA
+1140 GFSDSLDA

-1156 AFGELGYRIDTASAS
+1156 AFGELGYRIDMAAAS

-1197 SVNSETTS
+1197 SVNGETTS

-1220 FGATTASLR
+1220 LGATTANLH

-1248 FAGSNAFTVEGVA
+1248 FAGSNAFTVEGIA
-1261 IAKDAALVEAG
+1261 IAKDAALIEAG

-1277 TEASTFGLSYV
+1277 TEASTLGLSYV
-1288 GQFGSD
+1288 GQLGND